1 MRAAVLLTA
10 GLTIATNASAET
22 VRAETCRKGTDVRFI
37 EVVSPGSV
45 GVACDV
51 VYYRGA
57 GTDAAVLYN
66 ANVDKDFC
74 RARAAELAAT
84 LIAEG
89 FDCSTEA
96 SRSVEAT
103 LAGGEAPDV
112 DGFDA
117 PLNIQ
122 LEQAAGAAAAE
133 DPLADEEPLTAKAAP
148 AEPDTQ
154 PFAELVP
161 QPAAAGYERKVD
173 PSARQMPAEPVQL
186 AADAQP
192 SAFKAPRPPKT
203 TGAGRLV
210 GAKPMIDDIID
221 SSVEPESDKDAKKA
235 TVAGERDRL
244 PARPADDVIRGVLA
258 ANAAAWNEGNLDS
271 FMNGYANTAELLLV
285 KDGVITTGWREVRK
299 AFEAEIAARSQMGR
313 LSFDVEDVSLASSDA
328 ATVIGR
334 YALDAGEVKKEGVMT
349 LVMKHIDGRWRI
361 IQDTRV
367 ASAAANP

>member
-22 VRAETCRKGTDVRFI
+22 VRAETCRKGTDVRHI

-45 GVACDV
+45 GIACDV
-51 VYYRGA
+51 VYYRDA
-57 GTDAAVLYN
+57 GSDAAVLYN

-84 LIAEG
+84 LISEG

-96 SRSVEAT
+96 SRSVEAS
-103 LAGGEAPDV
+103 LAGGEGADV
-112 DGFDA
+112 DGLDA

-122 LEQAAGAAAAE
+122 LEKAAGAAAE
-133 DPLADEEPLTAKAAP
+133 DPLADEEPLIAEAAA

-154 PFAELVP
+154 PFAETVP
-161 QPAAAGYERKVD
+161 QPAAAGHERKVE
-173 PSARQMPAEPVQL
+173 PSARPTPAEPVQL

-192 SAFKAPRPPKT
+192 SAYRAPRPPKT

-221 SSVEPESDKDAKKA
+221 SSVEPESDTDPAKA
-235 TVAGERDRL
+235 TVVSERDRL
-244 PARPADDVIRGVLA
+244 PARQADDVIRGVLA

-271 FMNGYANTAELLLV
+271 FMNGYANTAELLMV
-285 KDGVITTGWREVRK
+285 KDGVVTTGWREVRK
-299 AFEAEIAARSQMGR
+299 AYEAEIAARSQMGR
-313 LSFDVEDVSLASSDA
+313 LSFEVEEVSLASSDA

-334 YALDAGEVKKEGVMT
+334 YALDAGEVKREGVMT
-349 LVMKHIDGRWRI
+349 LVMKHVDGRWRI